1 MAGTTCEASIFWNL
15 GRPVWSKSGLL
26 ATSTGGEG
34 GAVVAALID
43 TEDEAYL
50 DLNGCLG
57 VINMAV
63 EDSRTDFAAVE
74 RMRRCMLINTRQYKN
89 TLPTKYLIGRF
100 IQETK
105 QETCWKELSTRS
117 QLPCKNCTQYPLL
130 LLIVQVASTFQV
142 IGMRWLLP
150 IRCVYVYSYMET
162 SNFWISRI
170 WEFQLEMEIGYGYGK

>member
-1 MAGTTCEASIFWNL
+1 M
-15 GRPVWSKSGLL
+15 
-26 ATSTGGEG
+26 
-34 GAVVAALID
+34 VAALID

-100 IQETK
+100 IQETI
-105 QETCWKELSTRS
+105 QETCWRELSARS
-117 QLPCKNCTQYPLL
+117 QEPCKNCTQYPLL
-130 LLIVQVASTFQV
+130 LLIVQVASTFHHRYALAATDTMCV
-142 IGMRWLLP
+142 CIFLL
-150 IRCVYVYSYMET
+150 YT
-162 SNFWISRI
+162 ISIYI
-170 WEFQLEMEIGYGYGK
+170 WSK

>member
-1 MAGTTCEASIFWNL
+1 M
-15 GRPVWSKSGLL
+15 
-26 ATSTGGEG
+26 
-34 GAVVAALID
+34 VAALID

-117 QLPCKNCTQYPLL
+117 QEPCKNCTQYPLL

-150 IRCVYVYSYMET
+150 IRCVYVFISYTEQVIFGFPGFEN
-162 SNFWISRI
+162 SNSKFGIVKNTERKLNRNGN
-170 WEFQLEMEIGYGYGK
+170 EK